1 MKGGVIISMLCWI
14 AVSVLRAQ
22 PQFTQYRYENGML
35 SSEGTLRDGKPDG
48 YWKTYYPTGQLKTE
62 GNRKNFL
69 LDSTWNFYSEKGI
82 IQKSISY
89 RDDVRNGLERIFDQE
104 GRCVEEYIYENNI
117 RSGIAKWY
125 YPTGELKK
133 TGYFENNKE
142 EGKATEFERD
152 GRVITLL
159 TYKNGFIYTEEKIN
173 RYDSQAKRTG
183 VWRDLY
189 DDGKL
194 RQEGNWLAGMKN
206 GVFKFFN
213 KKGELEKLERYENDV
228 LIVDDASTAIL
239 DIRKEYHPNGS
250 LKEMG
255 TYREGKKQGNFR
267 VYDEAGN
274 ETGGLLYDG
283 NLLVGEGMIDSLGRR
298 IGDWKLFYPDGKVRA
313 QGKYVDGLREG
324 NWTYFFTNGKTEQ
337 SGIYKMDWP
346 TGSWKWYYFN
356 GQLHREDMYRNGKED
371 GTSIEYDTLGT
382 VINEGEFSAGARN
395 GKWKL
400 TVNDHIEEGQYL
412 DGERDG
418 LWVWYYGEGNKMFEG
433 EFQSGI
439 PVNRHKYWY
448 VNGQVEMTGKYK
460 GGEMDGRW
468 DYYDTN
474 GFPAMQLDYV
484 EGKVVRINGQKI
496 RLPET
501 EEE

>member
-1 MKGGVIISMLCWI
+1 M
-14 AVSVLRAQ
+14 
-22 PQFTQYRYENGML
+22 
-35 SSEGTLRDGKPDG
+35 
-48 YWKTYYPTGQLKTE
+48 
-62 GNRKNFL
+62 
-69 LDSTWNFYSEKGI
+69 
-82 IQKSISY
+82 
-89 RDDVRNGLERIFDQE
+89 
-104 GRCVEEYIYENNI
+104 
-117 RSGIAKWY
+117 
-125 YPTGELKK
+125 
-133 TGYFENNKE
+133 
-142 EGKATEFERD
+142 
-152 GRVITLL
+152 

-173 RYDSQAKRTG
+173 RYDSQGKRTG

-189 DDGKL
+189 EDGKM

-228 LIVDDASTAIL
+228 LMVDDASTAIL

-267 VYDEAGN
+267 VYDDGGN
-274 ETGGLLYDG
+274 ETGGLLYD
-283 NLLVGEGMIDSLGRR
+283 NNVLVGEGMIDSLGRR
-298 IGDWKLFYPDGKVRA
+298 IGEWKLFYPDGKVRA
-313 QGKYVDGLREG
+313 QGKYAYGLREG

-337 SGIYKMDWP
+337 SGVYKTDWP
-346 TGSWKWYYFN
+346 TGAWKWYYFN
-356 GQLHREDMYRNGKED
+356 GQLHREEMYRNGKED
-371 GTSIEYDTLGT
+371 GTSIEYDTVGV

-439 PVNRHKYWY
+439 PINRHKYWY

>member
-1 MKGGVIISMLCWI
+1 MLCWLV
-14 AVSVLRAQ
+14 VSVLRAQ

-104 GRCVEEYIYENNI
+104 GRCVEEYTYQNNI

-125 YPTGELKK
+125 YPTGELRK
-133 TGYFENNKE
+133 TGFFQNNKE

-173 RYDSQAKRTG
+173 RYDSQGKRTG
-183 VWRDLY
+183 VWRDLFE
-189 DDGKL
+189 DGKL

-228 LIVDDASTAIL
+228 LRVDDASTAIL

-274 ETGGLLYDG
+274 ETGGLLYDN
-283 NLLVGEGMIDSLGRR
+283 NLLVGQGMIDSLGRR
-298 IGDWKLFYPDGKVRA
+298 IGDWKLFYPDGKIRA

-371 GTSIEYDTLGT
+371 GTSVEYDTLGV

-418 LWVWYYGEGNKMFEG
+418 LWVWYYGEGKKMFEG

>member
-1 MKGGVIISMLCWI
+1 MKGGLIISMLCWI

-48 YWKTYYPTGQLKTE
+48 YWKTYYPSGQLKTE

-104 GRCVEEYIYENNI
+104 GRCVEEYTYQNNI

-125 YPTGELKK
+125 YPTGELRK
-133 TGYFENNKE
+133 TGFFQNNKE

-173 RYDSQAKRTG
+173 RYDSQGKRTG
-183 VWRDLY
+183 IWKDLFE
-189 DDGKL
+189 DGKL

-239 DIRKEYHPNGS
+239 DIRKEYHANGS

-274 ETGGLLYDG
+274 ETGGLLYDN
-283 NLLVGEGMIDSLGRR
+283 NLLVGQGMIDSLGRR
-298 IGDWKLFYPDGKVRA
+298 IGDWKLFYPDGKIRA

-371 GTSIEYDTLGT
+371 GTSVEYDTLGV

-418 LWVWYYGEGNKMFEG
+418 LWVWYYGEGKKMFEG

-468 DYYDTN
+468 DYFDTN

>member
-1 MKGGVIISMLCWI
+1 MLCWI
-14 AVSVLRAQ
+14 AVHALKAQ

-48 YWKTYYPTGQLKTE
+48 YWKTYYPSGQMKTE
-62 GNRKNFL
+62 GNRKNFQ

-89 RDDVRNGLERIFDQE
+89 RDDVRNGWERIFDQE
-104 GRCVEEYIYENNI
+104 GRCIEEYTYKNNI
-117 RSGIAKWY
+117 RSGAANWY
-125 YPTGELKK
+125 YASGELKK
-133 TGYFENNKE
+133 TGVFENNKE
-142 EGKATEFERD
+142 EGKATEYYRD
-152 GRVITLL
+152 GRIITVM

-173 RYDSQAKRTG
+173 RYDSQGKRTG

-189 DDGKL
+189 EDGKM

-228 LIVDDASTAIL
+228 LMVDDASTAIL

-267 VYDEAGN
+267 VYDDGGN
-274 ETGGLLYDG
+274 ETGGLLYD
-283 NLLVGEGMIDSLGRR
+283 NNVLVGEGMIDSLGRR
-298 IGDWKLFYPDGKVRA
+298 IGEWKLFYPDGKVRA
-313 QGKYVDGLREG
+313 QGKYAYGLREG

-337 SGIYKMDWP
+337 SGVYKTDWP
-346 TGSWKWYYFN
+346 TGAWKWYYFN
-356 GQLHREDMYRNGKED
+356 GQLHREEMYRNGKED
-371 GTSIEYDTLGT
+371 GTSIEYDTVGV

-439 PVNRHKYWY
+439 PINRHKYWY
-448 VNGQVEMTGKYK
+448 VNGQVEMTGKYN